1 MKDRRFVKQMSD
13 VAVALIAFSLLG
25 ASPGPS
31 SSPTAAA
38 PTASPKP
45 ACQEPEFRQFDFWI
59 GKWTVRNPNGNEV
72 GSSEISRA
80 SEGCAIREQW
90 QARSGKA
97 GMSLNYYDPEERQW
111 HQDWVGGDGTILHL
125 RGGMHGGAMVMSG
138 EAKGPQGAVTN
149 RITWTPLPDR
159 KVKQEWGTSADGGK
173 TWQISFLGTYE
184 PQR

>member
-1 MKDRRFVKQMSD
+1 VKDCRFVKNISD
-13 VAVALIAFSLLG
+13 LAIALTALSLLG
-25 ASPGPS
+25 ASPSPSNSATAGPS
-31 SSPTAAA
+31 
-38 PTASPKP
+38 ASPKP

-90 QARSGKA
+90 RARSSKT

-111 HQDWVGGDGTILHL
+111 HQDWVGGDGTVLHL
-125 RGGMHGGAMVMSG
+125 RGGMQGGAMVMSG
-138 EAKGPQGAVTN
+138 DTKSPQGAVTN

-159 KVKQEWGTSADGGK
+159 KVKQEWATSADGGK
-173 TWQISFLGTYE
+173 TWQIAFVGTYE
-184 PQR
+184 PQG